1 MTPKFHSGN
10 CRFLSTRSRTTVQL
24 LTPCCFSWSVA
35 SMSIWARSVRH
46 RCKGIGSLVLH
57 RLVSWLRKGWG
68 HDPKI
73 PQRQEKSYVTF
84 LMGVPYMQ
92 KSVTVQSASKNQLFD
107 HCLLGCKR
115 WARLPRPPLD
125 TPSVGLRRKAP

>member
-1 MTPKFHSGN
+1 MQTLTA
-10 CRFLSTRSRTTVQL
+10 RRL
-24 LTPCCFSWSVA
+24 LWSVV
-35 SMSIWARSVRH
+35 SISICARSVRH
-46 RCKGIGSLVLH
+46 FGEGMGFLVHPCLD
-57 RLVSWLRKGWG
+57 WCFRKGWG

-84 LMGVPYMQ
+84 LMGGLYLRNRA
-92 KSVTVQSASKNQLFD
+92 TVQDASKNQLFE